1 MEPLFNKIC
10 DEAKY
15 ATKQLNNHI
24 KKQLKDDNK
33 WFQTMIDVILML

>member
-24 KKQLKDDNK
+24 KKQKDDNK